1 MRSDTTSSPPR
12 WQYRRPRHRHL
23 RTGLFF
29 LAFGLVGFP
38 AGCDGSNL
46 FQEGSPVPPPAS
58 GEAFRAQVLR
68 FFEEGTQLVNDDVA
82 LRFRWAERAP
92 LLEFVGAIPERER
105 QAFLRAV
112 QMVET
117 AGASPI
123 QVVSEG
129 GTIRVEGFLPDA
141 YRERD
146 PSRPWSFS
154 RTFVTA
160 TPQTGITDVEIL
172 FSFSLSQRELER
184 AALHAMGH
192 AVGIMGHPAFP
203 GDVHVMASRPEGDQ
217 LPTSF
222 AAVEREAIRFLY
234 SAEVRPGMTRPEL
247 RELFEFF
254 FTSGGS

>member
-1 MRSDTTSSPPR
+1 MKSDTTCSHSR
-12 WQYRRPRHRHL
+12 LRRPRHRDRRSAL
-23 RTGLFF
+23 LFLTAGMVVF
-29 LAFGLVGFP
+29 L

-46 FQEGSPVPPPAS
+46 FQGGSPVPPPTS
-58 GEAFRAQVLR
+58 GEAFRDQVLR

-82 LRFRWAERAP
+82 LRFRWAEQAP
-92 LLEFVGAIPERER
+92 RLEFVGAMPERER
-105 QAFLRAV
+105 QAFLRAI

-129 GTIRVEGFLPDA
+129 GTIRVEGFLPNA

-154 RTFVTA
+154 RTSVTA
-160 TPQTGITDVEIL
+160 TPQNGITDVEIL
-172 FSFSLSQRELER
+172 LSFSLSQRELER

-192 AVGIMGHPAFP
+192 AVGIMGHPGFP

-217 LPTSF
+217 IPTSF

-234 SAEVRPGMTRPEL
+234 SPDVRPGMTRPEL
-247 RELFEFF
+247 REVFESFL
-254 FTSGGS
+254 TSGES